1 MLPPRRVVITGI
13 GVVAP
18 RGIGVKNFWETLT
31 SGRSATRN
39 ITAFDATGFRSRIAA
54 ECDFLAEENGLT
66 REQAERMSRS
76 SQFAYVAAQEALAQ
90 SGLEV
95 TDELSSRMGVALGS
109 AVGSVRELDN
119 AYRRLSDDGTSW
131 ELAPGRASAH
141 LADHNTPSSLIREIA
156 WLSGAQGPA
165 AMISAGCTSGLDAVG
180 YACEILRE
188 GSADV
193 VVAGAT
199 DAPITPITVACFDA
213 IKATSANND
222 DAAHASR
229 PFDRDRDGFVL
240 GEGAA
245 IFVLETAEHAHA
257 RGAHVIAEVA
267 AFAARCNAHHMTALR
282 PDGREM
288 AAAIGA
294 ALNTARVTPG
304 AIDYINAHGSG
315 TKQNDR
321 HETAAYKRSL
331 GDAVYG
337 IPVSSIKSVIGHS
350 LGAIGSIEL
359 AACALAIE
367 HGVIPPTANLH
378 TPDPDCDLDYVPLEA
393 REKKVDVAL
402 SVGSGFGGFQSAAV
416 LVREGTNR

>member
-54 ECDFLAEENGLT
+54 ECDFRPEENGLT
-66 REQAERMSRS
+66 EEQARRMSRS
-76 SQFAYVAAQEALAQ
+76 SQFAHVAAREALEQ

-95 TDELSSRMGVALGS
+95 TDRVAARTGVALGS
-109 AVGSVRELDN
+109 AVGSVRELDR
-119 AYRRLSDDGTSW
+119 AYRDISGDGSSW
-131 ELAPGRASAH
+131 ELMPGKAGPY
-141 LADHNTPSSLIREIA
+141 LADYNTPSSLVREIA
-156 WLSGAQGPA
+156 WLTGAQGPA
-165 AMISAGCTSGLDAVG
+165 AMISAGCTSGLDSVG
-180 YACEILRE
+180 YACDILRE

-193 VVAGAT
+193 VIAGAT

-213 IKATSANND
+213 IKATSPNND
-222 DAAHASR
+222 DPGHASR

-245 IFVLETAEHAHA
+245 VFVLETAEHAHA

-288 AAAIGA
+288 SAAIDA
-294 ALNTARVTPG
+294 ALATARVAPE

-331 GDAVYG
+331 GDAARTT
-337 IPVSSIKSVIGHS
+337 PVSSIKSVIGHS

-393 REKKVDVAL
+393 REQRVDVAL

-416 LVREGTNR
+416 LVKEGANR